1 MGLKKSQVFFNLKQ
15 QILLENRVFSARKDY
30 ASQAITLLSG
40 SCFTQEE
47 MYNQICSLIKLG
59 LYNDTTISSAYEN
72 ALIYYLAKNS
82 DIEIPLKLKE
92 YITEYALKS
101 IITKRFPMSLR
112 ALVGYLLVNGK
123 VQSEGLKHGIENLH
137 NEALGL
143 IKNGNIVAAIDGLFA
158 SHSLDEKN
166 IATLYGFVKSEASNI
181 GREKVA
187 KFALELM
194 RWDKPEQDDVL
205 DQLEELIES
214 DFQYWVVPDIQFALI
229 ESEKLVNTNLPL
241 NVIIDLFDM
250 LKKSG
255 EPWANKIDGIKD
267 KGIFVDL
274 SSYSRM
280 PSFSPVEDVLSII
293 ALIEG
298 KRIEKYEL
306 SKEEYKDFLQLR
318 NIEQNGKMASL
329 DGAIILACFYFFI
342 GIVFCLNTVLRWT
355 VMIDSFG
362 TIRTISTDPGNIG
375 EWFGLLTNPIV
386 ITIYLLYWAR
396 LIYLKYK
403 VNRNIQFIDY
413 IYTMPL
419 FGGWIKNTIRGEK

>member
-255 EPWANKIDGIKD
+255 EP
-267 KGIFVDL
+267 
-274 SSYSRM
+274 
-280 PSFSPVEDVLSII
+280 
-293 ALIEG
+293 
-298 KRIEKYEL
+298 
-306 SKEEYKDFLQLR
+306 
-318 NIEQNGKMASL
+318 
-329 DGAIILACFYFFI
+329 
-342 GIVFCLNTVLRWT
+342 
-355 VMIDSFG
+355 
-362 TIRTISTDPGNIG
+362 
-375 EWFGLLTNPIV
+375 
-386 ITIYLLYWAR
+386 
-396 LIYLKYK
+396 
-403 VNRNIQFIDY
+403 
-413 IYTMPL
+413 
-419 FGGWIKNTIRGEK
+419 